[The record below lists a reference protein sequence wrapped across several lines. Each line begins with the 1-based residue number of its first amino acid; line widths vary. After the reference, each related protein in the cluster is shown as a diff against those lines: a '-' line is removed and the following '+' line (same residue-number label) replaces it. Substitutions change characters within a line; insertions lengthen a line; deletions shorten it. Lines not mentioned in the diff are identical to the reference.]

1 MNEKN
6 INERIKRIVDDAPID
21 LLDQIKEKPVARMMR
36 HDEITSQ
43 KKPKTLVEKLIPLAA
58 AAILLVMFG
67 TWQHQYLAADTEIYM
82 DINPSI
88 EIVTNRKSQVIDIKA
103 GNMEGEDL
111 IENLSYKGKD
121 YLEVTGELLDELILS
136 GYLGEARELLLL
148 SVYNKDMEKE
158 TSQLSELDTYIHNY
172 LRERGIDPVV
182 LGQKIEKT
190 NSIEDYAREYG
201 VSLSKMTFIRNLMIL
216 HPDLQVEEL
225 VKMSIRD
232 LLKLSRNLGIDLE
245 GIIESQDWEKI
256 DEEVVPE
263 MDDDLDDQDDDDK
276 EDEMEPARTRLTLEE
291 ARRIALG
298 RVNGTIMEEDTDDDS
313 YDFEIRLNGRKYEI
327 EVHAYT
333 GVIEDFDV
341 EDLEENNDDEDEDDS
356 AGDDEED
363 DDEEEEDDD
372 DDEEDDD

>member
-6 INERIKRIVDDAPID
+6 INERIKSIVDDAPID

-36 HDEITSQ
+36 YDEITSQ

-216 HPDLQVEEL
+216 HSDLQVEEL

-256 DEEVVPE
+256 DEEVNPE
-263 MDDDLDDQDDDDK
+263 MDDDLDDQDDDDE

-327 EVHAYT
+327 EVHAYS

-356 AGDDEED
+356 ASDDEED
-363 DDEEEEDDD
+363 DDEEEDD

>member
-6 INERIKRIVDDAPID
+6 INERIKSIVDDAPID
-21 LLDQIKEKPVARMMR
+21 LLNQIKEKPVARMMR

-103 GNMEGEDL
+103 GNDEGEDL
-111 IENLSYKGKD
+111 IEDLSYKGKD

-148 SVYNKDMEKE
+148 SVYNEDMEKE
-158 TSQLSELDTYIHNY
+158 TSQLSELDTYIHDY

-190 NSIEDYAREYG
+190 STIEDYAREYG

-225 VKMSIRD
+225 TQMSIRD
-232 LLKLSRNLGIDLE
+232 LIKLSRNLGIDLE
-245 GIIESQDWEKI
+245 DIIESQDWEKI
-256 DEEVVPE
+256 DEEVIPE
-263 MDDDLDDQDDDDK
+263 MDEDIDDQDED
-276 EDEMEPARTRLTLEE
+276 DEMEPARARLTLEE

-298 RVNGTIMEEDTDDDS
+298 RVNGTIMEEDADDDS

-333 GVIEDFDV
+333 GVIVDFDV
-341 EDLEENNDDEDEDDS
+341 EDLDDDDDDED
-356 AGDDEED
+356 D
-363 DDEEEEDDD
+363 DDEEED

>member
-6 INERIKRIVDDAPID
+6 INERIKSIVDDAPID

-58 AAILLVMFG
+58 AAILLVMLG
-67 TWQHQYLAADTEIYM
+67 TWQYQYLAADTEIYM

-148 SVYNKDMEKE
+148 SVYNEDMEKE
-158 TSQLSELDTYIHNY
+158 TSQLSELDTYIHDY

-190 NSIEDYAREYG
+190 NTIEDYARDYG
-201 VSLSKMTFIRNLMIL
+201 ISLSKMTFIRNLMIL

-225 VKMSIRD
+225 TQMSIRD
-232 LLKLSRNLGIDLE
+232 LIKLSRNLGIDLE

-256 DEEVVPE
+256 DEEVIPE
-263 MDDDLDDQDDDDK
+263 MDDDIDDQDDED
-276 EDEMEPARTRLTLEE
+276 DEMEPARARLTLDE

-298 RVNGTIMEEDTDDDS
+298 RVNGTIMEEDADDDS
-313 YDFEIRLNGRKYEI
+313 YDFEISFNGRKYEI

-333 GVIEDFDV
+333 GVIVDFDV
-341 EDLEENNDDEDEDDS
+341 EDLEENNDDEDEDYSD
-356 AGDDEED
+356 GDDEED
-363 DDEEEEDDD
+363 DDE
-372 DDEEDDD
+372 DEEDDD

>member
-6 INERIKRIVDDAPID
+6 INERIKSIVDDAPID

-148 SVYNKDMEKE
+148 SVYNEDMEKE
-158 TSQLSELDTYIHNY
+158 TSQLSELDTYIHDY

-190 NSIEDYAREYG
+190 NTIEDYARDYG
-201 VSLSKMTFIRNLMIL
+201 ISLSKMTFIRNLMIL
-216 HPDLQVEEL
+216 HPELQVEEL
-225 VKMSIRD
+225 TQMSIRD
-232 LLKLSRNLGIDLE
+232 LIKLSRNLGIDLE

-256 DEEVVPE
+256 DEEVIPE
-263 MDDDLDDQDDDDK
+263 MDDDIDDQDDDD
-276 EDEMEPARTRLTLEE
+276 EDDEMEPARTRLTLEE

-298 RVNGTIMEEDTDDDS
+298 RVNGTILEEDADDDS
-313 YDFEIRLNGRKYEI
+313 YEFEITKDNMKYEI

-333 GVIEDFDV
+333 GNIVDFDA
-341 EDLEENNDDEDEDDS
+341 EDLDENNDDEDEDDRD
-356 AGDDEED
+356 GDDEED
-363 DDEEEEDDD
+363 EEDEDD
-372 DDEEDDD
+372 KDEEDDD